1 MNVKLFVLPSLC
13 LGGAGL
19 LLAPPR
25 PGAAFSKS
33 GGSLD
38 ATQRDVR
45 VFNNFADAVANNN
58 TTPDAQFPG
67 RLGAELAIWK
77 GIVEWGSR
85 LHGDGS
91 GDPLGG
97 NLLGSGGANF
107 DGFWAGSA
115 DGVGGVNDNVV
126 SALSDCGG
134 SGLLAFT
141 EMPITDGWR
150 NRFCDEWT
158 WSDGP
163 GTAGANRWDIQAVM
177 CRQYGLSLGLG
188 SSTDNTA
195 TMYPTISDG
204 QTSSRSIEADD
215 VAGLQ
220 CIYGVAS
227 LTKPVIT
234 ATEVSGGSITIHG
247 SSFALSGAEVW
258 FTPVAVTAAAVADPV
273 VKVTGVSSDG
283 CRLTIAIPAEAG
295 PGDVIV
301 KNPGSTGSSLSNA
314 FPTDLSGS
322 FGPVGPRITG
332 VSPSAVE
339 ALIPGTTQ
347 TVTLLGCDF
356 LLATSVLLDGEP
368 IASARYTI
376 VDDTEITLD
385 MPQAAGLGSRELS
398 VTDGVDT
405 SAFPISIV
413 PPATPVLELGNG
425 EALNAIDR
433 NDGLDVL
440 VAGPVGSRVVFRA
453 SSAGYP
459 TLERYLNLDPAD
471 AAAPL
476 INGHGFVIPAEGWA
490 SLHVP
495 ALPDPGPAGMDWF
508 GLAFRTDAGRPFA
521 TSNQQSIHLVQ

>member
-1 MNVKLFVLPSLC
+1 MNAKLFVLPSLC
-13 LGGAGL
+13 LSGAAL

-25 PGAAFSKS
+25 PGAAFTKN
-33 GGSLD
+33 GGSLG

-45 VFNNFADAVANNN
+45 VFNNFADASANNN
-58 TTPDAQFPG
+58 TTPHGQFPG
-67 RLGAELAIWK
+67 RVGAELAIWK
-77 GIVEWGSR
+77 AIVEWGST

-91 GDPLGG
+91 GDPLG
-97 NLLGSGGANF
+97 NNPLGSGGANF

-115 DGVGGVNDNVV
+115 DGIGSTDGNIV
-126 SALSDCGG
+126 SAMTNCGG
-134 SGLLAFT
+134 GGTLAFT
-141 EMPITDGWR
+141 EVPVSNGWR
-150 NRFCDEWT
+150 VRFCDNWT

-163 GTAGANRWDIQAVM
+163 GAAGDNFDIQAVM
-177 CRQYGLSLGLG
+177 CSQYGHCLGLG
-188 SSTDNTA
+188 ASAIANST
-195 TMYPTISDG
+195 MLGTIPAG
-204 QTSSRSIEADD
+204 ETSKRSIEADD
-215 VAGLQ
+215 RAGVQ

-227 LTKPVIT
+227 PLKPVIT

-247 SSFALSGAEVW
+247 SSFALSDVEVW
-258 FTPVAVTAAAVADPV
+258 FTPVAVTGEFVVDPV
-273 VKVTGVSSDG
+273 VKVTGVTTDG
-283 CRLTIAIPAEAG
+283 CTVTVAIPAEAG
-295 PGDVIV
+295 PGDVLV

-322 FGPVGPRITG
+322 FGPVGPSIAS
-332 VSPSAVE
+332 VSPSAIE
-339 ALIPGTTQ
+339 ALIPGTAQ
-347 TVTLLGCDF
+347 TVTLLGCGF
-356 LLATSVLLDGEP
+356 LPVTSVLLDGEP

-398 VTDGVDT
+398 VTDGVET

-413 PPATPVLELGNG
+413 APATPVLELGIG
-425 EALNAIDR
+425 EALNAVDR
-433 NDGLDVL
+433 DDGLDVL